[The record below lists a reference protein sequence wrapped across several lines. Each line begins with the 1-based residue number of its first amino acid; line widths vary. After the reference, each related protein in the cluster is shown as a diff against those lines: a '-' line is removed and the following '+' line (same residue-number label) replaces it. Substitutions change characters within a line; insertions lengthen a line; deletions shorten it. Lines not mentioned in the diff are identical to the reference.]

1 MTLQAFNLEVFYGP
15 LQALFG
21 VSLDVKAGSIVT
33 ILGAN
38 GAGKSTVLQTVAAG
52 ASTAAT
58 PPRSSAW
65 ASPTSP
71 RGARCFPSSP
81 FSRI

>member
-1 MTLQAFNLEVFYGP
+1 MTLQALNLEVFYGP

-38 GAGKSTVLQTVAAG
+38 GSGKSTILKTIAG
-52 ASTAAT
+52 LLKDQPDKGTIEFDG
-58 PPRSSAW
+58 RSIE
-65 ASPTSP
+65 
-71 RGARCFPSSP
+71 C
-81 FSRI
+81 